1 MTIRELYAKHRT
13 VQSCNDCH
21 KKIDPLGFAL
31 ENFDAIGKWREK
43 YESGHRVDSSGRM
56 PNGDIFKDVVGLK
69 EIMVNDLEL
78 FARNLSTKLL
88 TYATGRTMEVS
99 DRPLLTASSRSIQ
112 PENGLKDL
120 LTQVVLSEDF

>member
-1 MTIRELYAKHRT
+1 
-13 VQSCNDCH
+13 
-21 KKIDPLGFAL
+21 
-31 ENFDAIGKWREK
+31 
-43 YESGHRVDSSGRM
+43 M

-99 DRPLLTASSRSIQ
+99 DRPIIDRIVKEAIQ

-120 LTQVVLSEDF
+120 LTQVVLSEVFLRK